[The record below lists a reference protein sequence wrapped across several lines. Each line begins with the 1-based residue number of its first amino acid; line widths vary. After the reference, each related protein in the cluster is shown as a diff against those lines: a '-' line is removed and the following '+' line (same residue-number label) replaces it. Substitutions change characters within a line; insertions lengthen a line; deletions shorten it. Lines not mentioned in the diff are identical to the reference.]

1 LAADREAL
9 AGVARASDPS
19 PLLLLFCE
27 VFFVMF
33 ISVLDGWH
41 FFSADFRPPGG
52 IPSGFAQEGCL
63 MRVSMLLMTVAAA
76 ALTGSAAKATS
87 VTVNFPAAGDSWCG
101 TFGGVG
107 TCGTLSGYSGK
118 MRAENDFVT
127 SASGDTYPIPAH
139 FVATGV
145 SGTLNISSTSAYTVI
160 DFFYPGSPYQLTLND
175 YVGAGPVPFSFTF
188 STPTPLYP
196 DSPFTVLLGNNIPQT
211 NPISGNWI
219 PRLSG

>member
-19 PLLLLFCE
+19 PLLLLFCK

-33 ISVLDGWH
+33 ISVLDGRH

-127 SASGDTYPIPAH
+127 SASGDTIPH
-139 FVATGV
+139 
-145 SGTLNISSTSAYTVI
+145 
-160 DFFYPGSPYQLTLND
+160 
-175 YVGAGPVPFSFTF
+175 
-188 STPTPLYP
+188 
-196 DSPFTVLLGNNIPQT
+196 
-211 NPISGNWI
+211 
-219 PRLSG
+219 PRAFCGHRGFGHVEHKQHQCIYRN

>member
-1 LAADREAL
+1 
-9 AGVARASDPS
+9 
-19 PLLLLFCE
+19 
-27 VFFVMF
+27 
-33 ISVLDGWH
+33 
-41 FFSADFRPPGG
+41 
-52 IPSGFAQEGCL
+52 

-118 MRAENDFVT
+118 MRTENDFVT

-219 PRLSG
+219 QIGTGSFTFTGSVPEPSTWAMMLAGFAGLGFAGYRRAKSEGGLSEVIW